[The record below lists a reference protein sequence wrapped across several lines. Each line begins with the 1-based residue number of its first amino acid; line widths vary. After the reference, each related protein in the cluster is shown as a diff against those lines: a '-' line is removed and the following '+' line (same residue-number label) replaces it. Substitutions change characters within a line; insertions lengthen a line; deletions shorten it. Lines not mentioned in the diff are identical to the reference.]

1 MRQFKISERLT
12 PRNSKAAMLYLSEVE
27 KTKVLDPETE
37 NRVAQLAAAGDKEA
51 RELLVTSN
59 LRFVLS
65 VAKMYSYKPEDF
77 VDLVSAGNEGLYEAS
92 GKFDPSKGFKFISFA
107 IWYIRKEMIKFLSEN
122 SRTIKIPTNQSQTLK
137 TIIETSGN
145 LSTAEGRDVSNEEAL
160 EYLKETNPK
169 FKNSD
174 AKALQSVWM
183 ADRKP
188 ASLTADLNGEKD
200 AGTLLDIVAAEGDNS
215 DELVLLENNK
225 STVELLLNCLNPLE
239 QEIIRRGFGI
249 GDFDGFPETAEKIA
263 KDTGYNPATINAK
276 IKSSLKKMNKFSKR
290 IKLEI

>member
-37 NRVAQLAAAGDKEA
+37 NRVAQLAVAGDKQA

-145 LSTAEGRDVSNEEAL
+145 LSSLEGREVSNEEAL
-160 EYLKETNPK
+160 EFLKETNPK

-174 AKALQSVWM
+174 IKAFHSAWL

-188 ASLTADLNGEKD
+188 ASLTAELSGEKD
-200 AGTLLDIVAAEGDNS
+200 AGTLLDVVAAEGDNS
-215 DELVLLENNK
+215 DEFVLLENNK
-225 STVELLLNCLNPLE
+225 STVELLLNCLNPFE
-239 QEIIRRGFGI
+239 QELIRRGFGI
-249 GDFDGFPETAEKIA
+249 GDFEGFPETAEKIA
-263 KDTGYNPATINAK
+263 NDTGYNPGTITAK
-276 IKSSLKKMNKFSKR
+276 IKSALKKMNKFSR
-290 IKLEI
+290 GINLEI

>member
-12 PRNSKAAMLYLSEVE
+12 PRNSKSAMLYLTEVDR
-27 KTKVLDPETE
+27 TKVLDPETE
-37 NRVAQLAAAGDKEA
+37 NRVALLAAEGDKQA

-65 VAKMYSYKPEDF
+65 VAKMYAYKPEDF

-137 TIIETSGN
+137 KIIETSGN
-145 LSTAEGRDVSNEEAL
+145 LSSAEGREVSNEEAL
-160 EYLKETNPK
+160 EFLKETDPK

-174 AKALQSVWM
+174 IKAIHSVWL

-188 ASLTADLNGEKD
+188 ASLTAELNGEKD

-215 DELVLLENNK
+215 DELVLSENNK
-225 STVELLLNCLNPLE
+225 STVELLLNCLNPFE
-239 QEIIRRGFGI
+239 QELIRRGFGI

-263 KDTGYNPATINAK
+263 KDTGYNQVTINAK
-276 IKSSLKKMNKFSKR
+276 IKIALKKMNKFSKK
-290 IKLEI
+290 INLEI